1 MSPIAPLAVAPLDV
15 EQGGGGMGTVVGGGA
30 ASRSSVA
37 PASAVAGSSGVVTVV
52 GMRVPAEASGGAS
65 WETFETHVRHG
76 FVRKVFL
83 IVTLQLA
90 VTFGWVVAANSS
102 RAVSSY
108 LLSNAW
114 VHYLGV
120 SLLVCSLFAMCCV
133 DLRVFPNN
141 YAVLTLFTVGE
152 ALVLGRQLMFVDT
165 ELLLLAMGLTVGVC
179 AGLTLFALQTRWDI
193 TGWGWYLFSGL
204 LVLMLFGLFGALFR
218 SVVVFQLYVAGGV
231 LLFSFYLVYD
241 VQMLLGGKRDAAL
254 DVDDYVFAALTIY
267 LDVINIFIYILSLL
281 QTTNRN

>member
-1 MSPIAPLAVAPLDV
+1 MSPIAPLAVAPLDL
-15 EQGGGGMGTVVGGGA
+15 EAGGGGVGVASGGGA
-30 ASRSSVA
+30 KPDAL
-37 PASAVAGSSGVVTVV
+37 
-52 GMRVPAEASGGAS
+52 GGAS
-65 WETFETHVRHG
+65 WDRFETHVRHG

-83 IVTLQLA
+83 IVTVQLA

-114 VHYLGV
+114 VEYLGV
-120 SLLVCSLFAMCCV
+120 SLLLCSLFSMCCV
-133 DLRVFPNN
+133 DLRVFPTN

-193 TGWGWYLFSGL
+193 TGWGWYLWCCV
-204 LVLMLFGLFGALFR
+204 LVLLLFGVFAVLFR
-218 SVVVFQLYVAGGV
+218 SVVAYQLYLAGGV

-241 VQMLLGGKRDAAL
+241 VQMLLGGKRNAAL
-254 DVDDYVFAALTIY
+254 DVDDYVFAALQIY
-267 LDVINIFIYILSLL
+267 LDVVNIFLYILSLL
-281 QTTNRN
+281 QSVDNR